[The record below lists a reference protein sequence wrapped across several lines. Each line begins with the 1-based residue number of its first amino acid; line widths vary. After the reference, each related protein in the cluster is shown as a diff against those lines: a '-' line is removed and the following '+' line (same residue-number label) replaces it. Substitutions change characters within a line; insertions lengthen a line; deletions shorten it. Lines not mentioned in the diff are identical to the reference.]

1 MVLTTTDYSAPSTH
15 TFTARAVAALR
26 LHPNVAAT
34 ATQITLTM
42 DAHAEETFKVT

>member
-34 ATQITLTM
+34 APQITLTM
-42 DAHAEETFKVT
+42 DAHAEGTFKVT